1 NECEEKER
9 ELLFILEELF
19 THSRKLKTIWKRDYE
34 YINFIKDFFEKK
46 KSDIERIFGDLVE
59 NLKKQGFMVTENYI
73 DFIKSIQYLDEK
85 VKGWRHATSKLEN
98 DLRRAFKDNNLFCAS
113 VLHKLNTGLSK
124 ELEKTLK
131 VLIISEENNKVKS
144 SVKPFREVSNVA
156 NYLEEY
162 ICRSTS
168 FIVYYKEDLE
178 REKIL
183 ENLYDP
189 FLEVIEYLVE
199 EYRRMGVV

>member
-1 NECEEKER
+1 
-9 ELLFILEELF
+9 
-19 THSRKLKTIWKRDYE
+19 
-34 YINFIKDFFEKK
+34 
-46 KSDIERIFGDLVE
+46 
-59 NLKKQGFMVTENYI
+59 MVTENYI
-73 DFIKSIQYLDEK
+73 DFIKSVQYLDEK
-85 VKGWRHATSKLEN
+85 VKGWRHAISKLE
-98 DLRRAFKDNNLFCAS
+98 DELRRAFKDNNLFCAS

-131 VLIISEENNKVKS
+131 VLIISEENNKVES
-144 SVKPFREVSNVA
+144 SVKLFREVSNVA

-189 FLEVIEYLVE
+189 FLRVIEYLVN